1 MCEESELIS
10 LRERA
15 LIEFLRVVERKRVC
29 EKRTWVERERERERV
44 RREYCRV
51 RGQRGRE
58 RRASEENSVE

>member
-29 EKRTWVERERERERV
+29 EKRTWVERERERER
-44 RREYCRV
+44 E
-51 RGQRGRE
+51 
-58 RRASEENSVE
+58 